1 MLAPGGLAMKD
12 MESILYSLIP
22 LVLIILFSWLFSF
35 LGSKMKK
42 PSENGEQ
49 VPGRVLGDRFFDLM
63 KEDAEEVP
71 QQRQP
76 QTTQPGITIPQGSG
90 APLVSAKPITP
101 KWWGA

>member
-1 MLAPGGLAMKD
+1 MKD
-12 MESILYSLIP
+12 IESILYSLIP

-42 PSENGEQ
+42 PSENGDQ

-63 KEDAEEVP
+63 KEEESEEVP

-76 QTTQPGITIPQGSG
+76 QTPQPGITIPQGSG